1 MLSGKQCP
9 WMPLRALTGQKP
21 KKGVMGKE
29 GWENERVIKMIKRNG
44 GGNQRKKRERD
55 IKKSGPYMVFRG
67 WGGGDVSRK
76 EPQKLSVQITAL
88 CYLEK
93 LTSSLDVTFL
103 ISYKWS
109 WIR

>member
-44 GGNQRKKRERD
+44 GGNQRKKRERYKEVGS
-55 IKKSGPYMVFRG
+55 IHGLQGLG
-67 WGGGDVSRK
+67 WR
-76 EPQKLSVQITAL
+76 
-88 CYLEK
+88 
-93 LTSSLDVTFL
+93 
-103 ISYKWS
+103 
-109 WIR
+109 